1 MSKLTKL
8 TLRGYKSIKD
18 ATIEFGA
25 MNVLIGA
32 NGAGKSNL
40 ISFFR
45 MISEMMA
52 GRFQV
57 YVGVN
62 GRGHAFVHHGTGT
75 LYGFDSSLMVES
87 EDWATKYFAK
97 WANTSG
103 DTLLFDYEAV
113 SYQNKDAP
121 NERSEYPLPSGR
133 FESGLAL
140 PFLDPILKTID
151 PLIGFLNKLG
161 VYHFHDTTVTS
172 RMKQIGYVASHTPLL
187 HDGGNIAAFLYNLS
201 FADLPSYRRIVSTVQ
216 LIAPFF
222 RDFYLEPQMPS
233 CSEVTLN
240 WRHIDSDQVFG
251 PHQLSDGTLRAIC
264 LIALLLQPVEK
275 LPSLIVVDEPEL
287 GLHPY
292 ALNVIAALFQKA
304 ASHTQV
310 LISTQSSAFLDQFQ
324 PEDVIVVN
332 RTRDGTTF
340 TRPDTQ
346 KLEAWLEE
354 YSLGE
359 VWDKNIIA
367 GGPH

>member
-1 MSKLTKL
+1 MTKLTNL
-8 TLRGYKSIKD
+8 TLRGFKSIKE

-45 MISEMMA
+45 MISEMME

-57 YVGVN
+57 YVGIN
-62 GRGHAFVHHGTGT
+62 GRGHAFVHHGSGAQ
-75 LYGFDSSLMVES
+75 YGFDSSLFVES
-87 EDWATKYFAK
+87 EDLTAKYSAK

-103 DTLLFDYEAV
+103 DTLLFDHEAI
-113 SYQNKDAP
+113 SYKYKNAP
-121 NERSEYPLPSGR
+121 DEKREIPLPSGR
-133 FESGLAL
+133 FESGLTL
-140 PFLDPILKTID
+140 PFLDPFLKSFD
-151 PLIGFLNKLG
+151 PLLRFLDQIE

-172 RMKQIGYVASHTPLL
+172 RMKQIGFVPSHTPLL
-187 HDGGNIAAFLYNLS
+187 HDGGNVAAFLYNLS
-201 FADLPSYRRIVSTVQ
+201 IANPACYKRIVSTVR

-233 CSEVTLN
+233 CSEVSLN
-240 WRHIDSDQVFG
+240 WRHVDSDLVFG

-264 LIALLLQPVEK
+264 LIALLLQPEEK

-304 ASHTQV
+304 ASHSQV

-324 PEDVIVVN
+324 PEDVIVVD
-332 RTRDGTTF
+332 RTEKGSSF
-340 TRPDTQ
+340 TRPDAK
-346 KLEAWLEE
+346 KLKAWLEE

-359 VWDKNIIA
+359 IWDKNIIA

>member
-1 MSKLTKL
+1 MTKLTKL
-8 TLRGYKSIKD
+8 TLRGYKSIKE

-40 ISFFR
+40 ISYFR
-45 MISEMMA
+45 MISEMME

-57 YVGVN
+57 YVGIN
-62 GRGHAFVHHGTGT
+62 GRGHAFVHHGTGA
-75 LYGFDSSLMVES
+75 LYGFDSTLIVES
-87 EDWATKYFAK
+87 EAWAAKYFAK

-103 DTLLFDYEAV
+103 DTLLFDHESV
-113 SYQNKDAP
+113 SYQDKLAP
-121 NERSEYPLPSGR
+121 ALRNEFPLPSGR
-133 FESGLAL
+133 FESGLVL
-140 PFLDPILKTID
+140 PFLHPFLTTFDPFSSFLKH
-151 PLIGFLNKLG
+151 LG

-201 FADLPSYRRIVSTVQ
+201 IADLASYKRIVSTVR

-240 WRHIDSDQVFG
+240 WRHVDSDLVFG

-264 LIALLLQPVEK
+264 LIALLLQPIEK

-304 ASHTQV
+304 ATHTQV

-324 PEDVIVVN
+324 SEDIIVVD
-332 RTRDGTTF
+332 RAAVGSTF
-340 TRPDTQ
+340 TRPDPK

-359 VWDKNIIA
+359 IWEKNIVA

>member
-1 MSKLTKL
+1 MLKLTKL

-18 ATIEFGA
+18 ATIDFGS

-45 MISEMMA
+45 MISEMMD

-62 GRGHAFVHHGTGT
+62 GRGHSFVYRGMAPAHEM
-75 LYGFDSSLMVES
+75 SANVVVES
-87 EDWATKYFAK
+87 SDSITHYHAA

-103 DTLLFDYEAV
+103 DTLLFQFESLGIDY
-113 SYQNKDAP
+113 KPAP
-121 NERSEYPLPSGR
+121 HKKTTLNLGSGR
-133 FESGLAL
+133 FESQLSNAIHSNQDEVHSISKFFQG
-140 PFLDPILKTID
+140 I
-151 PLIGFLNKLG
+151 G
-161 VYHFHDTTVTS
+161 VYHFHDTTVTA
-172 RMKQIGYVASHTPLL
+172 RMKRIGYVADHSPLQ
-187 HDGGNIAAFLYNLS
+187 HDGGNIAAFLYQLEM
-201 FADLPSYRRIVSTVQ
+201 FDTGSYRRIVSTIR

-222 RDFYLEPQMPS
+222 KDFYLEPEMPN
-233 CSEVTLN
+233 CNEVALN
-240 WRHIDSDQVFG
+240 WRHVDSDELFG
-251 PHQLSDGTLRAIC
+251 PHEFSDGTLRAIC

-292 ALNVIAALFQKA
+292 ALGVIADLLHKA
-304 ASHTQV
+304 SNHTQV
-310 LISTQSSAFLDQFQ
+310 VVSTQSSAFLDHFE
-324 PEDVIVVN
+324 PRDIIVVD
-332 RTRDGTTF
+332 RKDTGTTF
-340 TRPDTQ
+340 TRPDAE
-346 KLEAWLEE
+346 KLEAWLAE